1 MQRRIV
7 WLCGYDGNAIIEW
20 CDVNPA
26 TPILQSATTPNDDRG
41 DDDSDDNSNND
52 VNDVH

>member
-1 MQRRIV
+1 MWMQRRMV

-26 TPILQSATTPNDDRG
+26 TPVLDDG
-41 DDDSDDNSNND
+41 DDDSDNDINN
-52 VNDVH
+52 VH